1 MVLCVNTT
9 AIAAAAQGEKHMVEA
24 DTHRSEIGLPI
35 AASDGNETCVPVD
48 TAPRAVLSINGLDL
62 VTLRLFVAVV
72 EEGSFARTAER
83 ENIAVSAV
91 SRRISELENRFGI
104 ALLDRRDRRVTATA
118 PGQTVF
124 DHVHV
129 MLDQL
134 HLMLRDIDDLRQG
147 KTGRVRIQT
156 HSSVGSTLLPNI
168 VASFARIHPH
178 IDVRIDEMSSHE
190 IPAGIRT
197 GAAEIGLVTGPI
209 EADDLVLIPWST
221 DDLIAILP
229 RDHELARK
237 GQLVFSEM
245 LEYPFINMHR
255 HNALL
260 GRFRREAQALG
271 KSMVERAHA
280 ASFES
285 VRKLVAA
292 GLGVAIVPAIAAFAT
307 HEAEA
312 EQIAIRPLNEVWA
325 RRNLMACVRSQ
336 EHLLGAS
343 RLFLAHLL
351 SYEGEALNK
360 THRRRRFRE
369 GISDERIGAAAQLF

>member
-1 MVLCVNTT
+1 MGKAGSDCART
-9 AIAAAAQGEKHMVEA
+9 AAAMADAQAPES
-24 DTHRSEIGLPI
+24 RLQLS
-35 AASDGNETCVPVD
+35 
-48 TAPRAVLSINGLDL
+48 TAPRAMLTINGIDL

-91 SRRISELENRFGI
+91 SRRISELEGRLGI
-104 ALLDRRDRRVTATA
+104 MLLDRRDRRVMPTAV
-118 PGQTVF
+118 GRVVF
-124 DHVHV
+124 DHVQAV
-129 MLDQL
+129 LDQL
-134 HLMLRDIDDLRQG
+134 HLMLRDIDDQREG
-147 KTGRVRIQT
+147 TTGRVRIQT
-156 HSSVGSTLLPNI
+156 HSSVGSTLLPDI
-168 VASFARIHPH
+168 VASFVRMHPN

-190 IPAGIRT
+190 IPASIRT
-197 GAAEIGLVTGPI
+197 GAAEIGLVAGPI
-209 EADDLVLIPWST
+209 EADDLVVIPWST
-221 DDLIAILP
+221 DDLTAILP
-229 RDHELARK
+229 HEHGLA
-237 GQLVFSEM
+237 GNEQVLFSEM

-255 HNALL
+255 HNVLL

-292 GLGVAIVPAIAAFAT
+292 GLGVAIVPAIAAYGT
-307 HEAEA
+307 PEAMA
-312 EQIAIRPLNEVWA
+312 EQIAVRPLGEVWA

-351 SYEGEALNK
+351 SYKSEAGQ
-360 THRRRRFRE
+360 RGR
-369 GISDERIGAAAQLF
+369 SA